1 MGETV
6 RTVAITG
13 ARGYVGS
20 LLRRAFSADGWRSV
34 SLVRRPPPGDTN
46 TGHYDLTQ
54 APSPALLEGV
64 DTLVHGAW
72 DLSVTRRADIWRIN
86 VDGTAALLE
95 LAKRAG
101 VRRVI
106 FVSSMSAYEGTTQLY
121 GQAKLECERMAAGLG
136 QGVVRLGLVYGPGW
150 GGMTGALRKMTK
162 LPVTPLP
169 AGGSHQYTVHEED
182 AVTAVMRLASV
193 PEISLVPLGIAHP
206 EPVTFGYLVRAI
218 GRADG
223 RMPHLLPVPWRV
235 TYAAL
240 RAGEAVGIGLPFRA
254 DSLLGLARP
263 APTVP
268 NQSELT
274 DLGLSFRPFSL

>member
-46 TGHYDLTQ
+46 ARHYDLSQ
-54 APSPALLEGV
+54 APSPALLEGI
-64 DTLVHGAW
+64 DTLVHCAW
-72 DLSVTRRADIWRIN
+72 DLSVTRRAEIWRIN

-95 LAKRAG
+95 LAKRAD

-121 GQAKLECERMAAGLG
+121 GRAKLECEGMAAGLG

-150 GGMTGALRKMTK
+150 GGMIGALRKMTK

-182 AVTAVMRLASV
+182 AVTAVVRLASV
-193 PEISLVPLGIAHP
+193 PEIPLVPLGIAHP
-206 EPVTFGYLVRAI
+206 EPVTFSYLVRAT
-218 GRADG
+218 GRTDG
-223 RMPHLLPVPWRV
+223 RMPHLLPVPWQV

-240 RAGEAVGIGLPFRA
+240 RAGEAVGVGLPFRA

-268 NQSELT
+268 NQSKLA

>member
-1 MGETV
+1 MDETS

-20 LLRRAFSADGWRSV
+20 LLRRAFSADGWRTV
-34 SLVRRPPPGDTN
+34 SLVRRPPSGETSA
-46 TGHYDLTQ
+46 GHYDLTQ
-54 APSPALLEGV
+54 APSPGLLEGV
-64 DTLVHGAW
+64 DTLVHCAW
-72 DLSVTRRADIWRIN
+72 DLSVTRRAEIWRTN
-86 VDGTAALLE
+86 VGGTAALLE
-95 LAKRAG
+95 LAKRMG

-106 FVSSMSAYEGTTQLY
+106 FVSSMSAYDGTTQLY
-121 GQAKLECERMAAGLG
+121 GRAKLACEGVAAGLG

-150 GGMTGALRKMTK
+150 GGMTGSLRKMTK

-182 AVTAVMRLASV
+182 AVTAVVRLASV
-193 PEISLVPLGIAHP
+193 PEIPLVPLGIAHP
-206 EPVTFGYLVRAI
+206 EPVTFSYLVRAI
-218 GRADG
+218 GRTDG
-223 RMPHLLPVPWRV
+223 RMPHLLPVPWQV

-240 RAGEAVGIGLPFRA
+240 RAGEAVGAGLPFRA

-268 NQSELT
+268 NQSKLT